1 MSEDSIIRLYI
12 LDSDRFKNASA
23 FLSQENYMKKNLFI
37 IMFCLAI
44 VLPNIVYYVFQDHFD
59 TENYENRAYAEMP
72 AFTFENI
79 EEIPE
84 GLENYYMDRVP
95 FKNEIKSVTSKVD
108 VELGKYRSLYEILNG
123 GLSGVTLGIDGWMY
137 YTVNGESENSINEMF
152 GRNMYSDDELASI
165 SSMIKDT
172 SDFFR
177 NSGAEFIPYVVPN
190 KEQVYDQYLPETY
203 QRHIT
208 NYTRANQLADYVNE
222 HTDVKMIYPL
232 DYMKKYR
239 DSINLF
245 YKYDTH
251 WNQPG
256 AFVGIQPILET
267 VGIEAE
273 EVTDQKFEK
282 ITPCYSNDLAKILN
296 LQDSYTDDV
305 DLVLV
310 DYKPEIEVHAKD
322 EEYSVPDNIVISVRY
337 DSNAP
342 DDREVVFIGDSFRN
356 MLVGMQILPKYFSHV
371 SIVSRYQEKQ
381 LKDYFNKYNPDIVI
395 YEMSERYV
403 KDPETVYTG
412 LVDLIRQ

>member
-1 MSEDSIIRLYI
+1 
-12 LDSDRFKNASA
+12 
-23 FLSQENYMKKNLFI
+23 MKKNLFI
-37 IMFCLAI
+37 IMFSLAI
-44 VLPNIVYYVFQDHFD
+44 VLPNIVYYVFRDHFD

-123 GLSGVTLGIDGWMY
+123 GVSGVTLGIDGWMY
-137 YTVNGESENSINEMF
+137 YTVNGESENSIKEMF
-152 GRNMYSDDELASI
+152 GRNMYSEDELASI

-172 SDFFR
+172 NDFFR
-177 NSGAEFIPYVVPN
+177 DRGAEFIPYVVPN

-208 NYTRANQLADYVNE
+208 NYTRANQLTDYVNE

-267 VGIEAE
+267 VGIGGHKSRRGDRAE
-273 EVTDQKFEK
+273 
-282 ITPCYSNDLAKILN
+282 I
-296 LQDSYTDDV
+296 
-305 DLVLV
+305 
-310 DYKPEIEVHAKD
+310 
-322 EEYSVPDNIVISVRY
+322 
-337 DSNAP
+337 
-342 DDREVVFIGDSFRN
+342 
-356 MLVGMQILPKYFSHV
+356 
-371 SIVSRYQEKQ
+371 
-381 LKDYFNKYNPDIVI
+381 
-395 YEMSERYV
+395 
-403 KDPETVYTG
+403 
-412 LVDLIRQ
+412 

>member
-1 MSEDSIIRLYI
+1 
-12 LDSDRFKNASA
+12 
-23 FLSQENYMKKNLFI
+23 
-37 IMFCLAI
+37 
-44 VLPNIVYYVFQDHFD
+44 
-59 TENYENRAYAEMP
+59 MP

-108 VELGKYRSLYEILNG
+108 IELGKYRSLYEILNG

-267 VGIEAE
+267 VGIKAE
-273 EVTDQKFEK
+273 EVTEQKFEK

-337 DSNAP
+337 ESNAP

-381 LKDYFNKYNPDIVI
+381 LKEYFNKYDPDIVI